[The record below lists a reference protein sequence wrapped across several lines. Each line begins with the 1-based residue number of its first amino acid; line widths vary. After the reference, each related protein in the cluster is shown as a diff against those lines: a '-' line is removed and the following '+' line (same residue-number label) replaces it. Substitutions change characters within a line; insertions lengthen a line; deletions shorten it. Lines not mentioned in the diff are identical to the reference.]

1 MRISAKL
8 IKYLVMEGQIVLPYK
23 GAEKHPWGTDWQ
35 NSEGITI
42 KDLQNDGAEW
52 MQNNN
57 MGAGLLPTGN
67 WGWFDI
73 DCDHGTN
80 LNAKEV
86 FKPLVELLG
95 NGDKQ
100 RGSQILRSTL
110 IARKPNSS
118 NFHIYFKTPNLPP
131 LKFTGV
137 NAVFPKIE
145 FSNYKAPIRVSDY
158 KFLNLN
164 YSKPFLSNMIE
175 LPSHVS
181 ELFEQINYEK
191 NKDDLTVNQIKFW
204 EKPKSSDLSN
214 ISTNERLSRYLAKV
228 TPPTEGGRH
237 NFYRRLI
244 YTLVKKDGFDYDTV
258 RETLINWD
266 KINGVNQQK
275 LDPDGFF
282 SALTPVN

>member
-1 MRISAKL
+1 MRITANL
-8 IKYLVMEGQIVLPYK
+8 IKYLVNDGQIVLPYK
-23 GAEKHPWGTDWQ
+23 DGEKHPWGNDWQ

-67 WGWFDI
+67 WGWFDV
-73 DCDHGTN
+73 DCDHGSN

-86 FKPLVELLG
+86 FKPLLELLG

-100 RGSQILRSTL
+100 RGSRILRSTL

-118 NFHIYFKTPNLPP
+118 NFHIYFRTPNLPP
-131 LKFTGV
+131 IKFTGV
-137 NAVFPKIE
+137 NAVFPRIE
-145 FSNYKAPIRVSDY
+145 FSNYKTPIRVSDY
-158 KFLNLN
+158 QFLNLN

-191 NKDDLTVNQIKFW
+191 NKQDVTVNQIKFW
-204 EKPKSSDLSN
+204 EKPNKNVTDN
-214 ISTNERLSRYLAKV
+214 ISADERLSRYLSKV
-228 TPPTEGGRH
+228 TPPEEGTRH
-237 NFYRRLI
+237 NTYRRLLF
-244 YTLVKKDGFDYDTV
+244 TLVKKDGFDYKTV
-258 RETLINWD
+258 RQTLINWD
-266 KINGVNQQK
+266 KVNGVNQQK

-282 SALTPVN
+282 SALTPVD

>member
-8 IKYLVMEGQIVLPYK
+8 INYLVMEGQIVLPYK
-23 GAEKHPWGTDWQ
+23 GAEKHPWGKDWQ
-35 NSEGITI
+35 NSEGITV

-52 MQNNN
+52 MEKNN

-73 DCDHGTN
+73 DCDHGSN

-86 FKPLVELLG
+86 FKPLLELLG
-95 NGDKQ
+95 NGNKQ
-100 RGSQILRSTL
+100 LGSQIIRSTL

-137 NAVFPKIE
+137 NAIFPHIE

-158 KFLNLN
+158 KFMNLD
-164 YSKPFLSNMIE
+164 YSKPFLSNMVD
-175 LPSHVS
+175 LPTNVS
-181 ELFEQINYEK
+181 ELFEQVNYEK

-204 EKPKSSDLSN
+204 EKPKANDLSN
-214 ISTNERLSRYLAKV
+214 ITTNERLSRYLAKV
-228 TPPTEGGRH
+228 TPPEVGTRH
-237 NFYRRLI
+237 NTYRRLLF
-244 YTLVKKDGFDYDTV
+244 TLVKKDGFDYKTV
-258 RETLINWD
+258 RQTLINWD
-266 KINGVNQQK
+266 KVNGVNQQK

>member
-1 MRISAKL
+1 MRITANL
-8 IKYLVMEGQIVLPYK
+8 IKYLVNDGQIVLPYK
-23 GAEKHPWGTDWQ
+23 DGEKHPWGNDWQ

-67 WGWFDI
+67 WGWFDV
-73 DCDHGTN
+73 DCDHGSN

-86 FKPLVELLG
+86 FKPLLELLG

-100 RGSQILRSTL
+100 RGSRILRSTL

-118 NFHIYFKTPNLPP
+118 NFHIYFRTPNLPP
-131 LKFTGV
+131 IKFTGV
-137 NAVFPKIE
+137 NAVFPRIE
-145 FSNYKAPIRVSDY
+145 FSNYKTPIRVSDY
-158 KFLNLN
+158 QFLNLN

-191 NKDDLTVNQIKFW
+191 NKQDVTVNQIKFW
-204 EKPKSSDLSN
+204 EKPNKNVTDN
-214 ISTNERLSRYLAKV
+214 ISADERLSRYLSKV
-228 TPPTEGGRH
+228 TPPEEGTRH
-237 NFYRRLI
+237 NTYRRLLF
-244 YTLVKKDGFDYDTV
+244 TLVKKDGFDYKTV

-266 KINGVNQQK
+266 KVNGVNQQK

-282 SALTPVN
+282 SALTPVD